1 MPKSILYVIH
11 NYKSFQK
18 DPIDVMAKHFKN
30 VYVLV
35 RYKPIAEISKI
46 IPINALKTHCKDY
59 AIDLTDK
66 PKNVHIYPIPLFYLP
81 TQRSYKNLGEKHYK
95 AILRT
100 IEKNNIKFDI
110 IHCHF
115 TWSAGYVGMKLKEK
129 FNKPLIITGHGYDV
143 YDLPFRDKEWKDK
156 ITQVLNSADTIT
168 TVSKSNLEK
177 LHELKIKTPI
187 KVIPNGYNSD
197 LFYPRDQKKCRQK
210 LNVPLDKKVLLSVG
224 NLVKIKGHKY
234 LIQAM
239 PKILEEFPDTILYIV
254 GGGPL
259 ENKLNNLIQRLD
271 LEEKVQLIG
280 PKPHDEIPIWMNSAD
295 IFVLPS
301 IQESFGV
308 VQIEAMACGKPVIA
322 TINGGSEEILNKDSG
337 LLVLPK
343 NSEKLTFIIKAA
355 LQKKWDNKKIIEQ
368 SKKFTWKTISQNLLD
383 LYKDNL

>member
-1 MPKSILYVIH
+1 
-11 NYKSFQK
+11 
-18 DPIDVMAKHFKN
+18 
-30 VYVLV
+30 
-35 RYKPIAEISKI
+35 
-46 IPINALKTHCKDY
+46 
-59 AIDLTDK
+59 
-66 PKNVHIYPIPLFYLP
+66 
-81 TQRSYKNLGEKHYK
+81 
-95 AILRT
+95 
-100 IEKNNIKFDI
+100 
-110 IHCHF
+110 
-115 TWSAGYVGMKLKEK
+115 
-129 FNKPLIITGHGYDV
+129 
-143 YDLPFRDKEWKDK
+143 
-156 ITQVLNSADTIT
+156 
-168 TVSKSNLEK
+168 
-177 LHELKIKTPI
+177 
-187 KVIPNGYNSD
+187 
-197 LFYPRDQKKCRQK
+197 
-210 LNVPLDKKVLLSVG
+210 
-224 NLVKIKGHKY
+224 
-234 LIQAM
+234 
-239 PKILEEFPDTILYIV
+239 V

-308 VQIEAMACGKPVIA
+308 VQIEAMTCGKPVIA